1 MATVNNYKSS
11 TIRGL
16 LKNSDYPDGS
26 EFADAQFDRN
36 LTVNDTIKS
45 RGSIEVSF
53 DNSGAEE
60 TIISLQNN
68 GNINCKTITI
78 NGADL
83 INQNNNL
90 TINDATIN
98 NNLSVINDV
107 YITNN
112 LNVTNDTT
120 LSNNLNVNND
130 VIIGND
136 ATINNNL
143 SVINNA
149 NIGVNLTTGKLFLN
163 DSDINS
169 QGSNLNL
176 ISNNISSFFDVY
188 GNFNCNHNMILNNN
202 IISYAVDATSLVVE
216 NLFYGDIFS
225 NKGVSSING
234 FFVKSD
240 SGLGATTYALI
251 DNTGQAQFNN
261 LIVNN
266 NSTVNNSTINNNAII
281 GNNLTVNNSA
291 TISQNLTVTN
301 NATINNNLIVTGA
314 AGGNINCK
322 SISISGVTLVD
333 NNKNTTVNDL
343 ITNKADINSILTVSN
358 VIKPSNSIS
367 PSTSLHL
374 GYILTVPKGVM
385 VLTITPSLTT
395 LYSININNINFS
407 YGTYMFKLLF
417 SGSGTISQTMT
428 FCINTAPSLYVNKNG
443 KQTTNTNISTLQYD
457 ITLNIYTTTT
467 VYFLAQTTTGNYTI
481 NDAYI
486 EMVRI
491 A

>member
-1 MATVNNYKSS
+1 MTTVNNYKSS

-26 EFADAQFDRN
+26 ELADAQFDRN
-36 LTVNDTIKS
+36 LTVNNLIKS

-53 DNSGAEE
+53 DNLGTEE
-60 TIISLQNN
+60 TIITLQNN

-112 LNVTNDTT
+112 LNVTNDAT

-251 DNTGQAQFNN
+251 DNTGQAEFNN
-261 LIVNN
+261 VTVNN

-281 GNNLTVNNSA
+281 GNNLTV
-291 TISQNLTVTN
+291 TN
-301 NATINNNLIVTGA
+301 NATINNNLTVTNDATINNNLIVIGA

-322 SISISGVTLVD
+322 SISISGTTLID
-333 NNKNTTVNDL
+333 NNKDMTVHDL
-343 ITNKADINSILTVSN
+343 TTNKADINSILTVNN
-358 VIKPSNSIS
+358 VIKPSTTIAPNSS
-367 PSTSLHL
+367 VHL
-374 GYILTVPKGVM
+374 GFIHTISKVSIISTVTTT
-385 VLTITPSLTT
+385 LTILQ
-395 LYSININNINFS
+395 NINVNNTTFS
-407 YGTYMFKLLF
+407 YGTYRFKLFF
-417 SGSGTISQTMT
+417 SGSGSISQTMT
-428 FCINTAPSLYVNKNG
+428 FCINTTSSLYVNKNG

-457 ITLNIYTTTT
+457 ITLNIYTATT
-467 VYFLAQTTTGNYTI
+467 VYFLAQTSIGNYTI

>member
-1 MATVNNYKSS
+1 MTTVNNYKSS

-26 EFADAQFDRN
+26 ELADAQFDRN
-36 LTVNDTIKS
+36 LTVNNLIKS

-53 DNSGAEE
+53 DNLGTEE
-60 TIISLQNN
+60 TIITLQNN

-78 NGADL
+78 NGVDL
-83 INQNNNL
+83 INQNNDL

-176 ISNNISSFFDVY
+176 ISNNISSSFDVY

-202 IISYAVDATSLVVE
+202 IISYAEDTTNLVVE

-251 DNTGQAQFNN
+251 DNIGQAEFNN
-261 LIVNN
+261 VIVN
-266 NSTVNNSTINNNAII
+266 
-281 GNNLTVNNSA
+281 
-291 TISQNLTVTN
+291 
-301 NATINNNLIVTGA
+301 
-314 AGGNINCK
+314 GNITAT
-322 SISISGVTLVD
+322 GDL
-333 NNKNTTVNDL
+333 TTS
-343 ITNKADINSILTVSN
+343 KANVNSILTVAN
-358 VIKPSNSIS
+358 VIKPSTTVLPNSSVHLGFIHTIPKGS
-367 PSTSLHL
+367 IASVVTTSL
-374 GYILTVPKGVM
+374 
-385 VLTITPSLTT
+385 ST
-395 LYSININNINFS
+395 LQSININNTTFS
-407 YGTYMFKLLF
+407 FGTYRFKLLF

-457 ITLNIYTTTT
+457 ITLNIYTSTT

-481 NDAYI
+481 NDAFI

>member
-1 MATVNNYKSS
+1 MTTINNYKSS

-36 LTVNDTIKS
+36 LTVNNTIKS

-112 LNVTNDTT
+112 LNVTNDATLSNNLNVNNDVYITNNLNVTNDTT

-176 ISNNISSFFDVY
+176 ICNNISSFFDVF
-188 GNFNCNHNMILNNN
+188 GNFYCNHNMTLNNDL
-202 IISYAVDATSLVVE
+202 SV
-216 NLFYGDIFS
+216 
-225 NKGVSSING
+225 
-234 FFVKSD
+234 
-240 SGLGATTYALI
+240 
-251 DNTGQAQFNN
+251 TG
-261 LIVNN
+261 
-266 NSTVNNSTINNNAII
+266 
-281 GNNLTVNNSA
+281 SA
-291 TISQNLTVTN
+291 TISNNLTIDN
-301 NATINNNLIVTGA
+301 DLTINNNLIVTG
-314 AGGNINCK
+314 GTGNVNCK
-322 SISISGVTLVD
+322 SISLSGVTLID
-333 NNKNTTVNDL
+333 SNKDMTVNDL
-343 ITNKADINSILTVSN
+343 ITNKADINSILTVTN
-358 VIKPSNSIS
+358 VIKPSTTVLPNSSI
-367 PSTSLHL
+367 HL
-374 GYILTVPKGVM
+374 GYIHTINKGSIASV
-385 VLTITPSLTT
+385 VTTSLST
-395 LYSININNINFS
+395 LQSININNTTFS
-407 YGTYMFKLLF
+407 FGTYRFKLLF
-417 SGSGTISQTMT
+417 SGSGSISQTMT
-428 FCINTAPSLYVNKNG
+428 FCINTSQSLYANKNG

-467 VYFLAQTTTGNYTI
+467 VYFLAQTNIGNYTI

>member
-1 MATVNNYKSS
+1 MTTVNNYKSS

-16 LKNSDYPDGS
+16 LKNSDYPDSS
-26 EFADAQFDRN
+26 ELADAQFDRN

-112 LNVTNDTT
+112 LNVTNDAT
-120 LSNNLNVNND
+120 LSNNLNVNNDVIIGNDATINNNLSVINNANIGVNLNVNND

-176 ISNNISSFFDVY
+176 ISNNISSSFDVY

-202 IISYAVDATSLVVE
+202 IISYAEDTTNLVVE

-251 DNTGQAQFNN
+251 DNIGQAEFNN
-261 LIVNN
+261 V
-266 NSTVNNSTINNNAII
+266 TIN
-281 GNNLTVNNSA
+281 
-291 TISQNLTVTN
+291 
-301 NATINNNLIVTGA
+301 
-314 AGGNINCK
+314 GNIT
-322 SISISGVTLVD
+322 SSG
-333 NNKNTTVNDL
+333 DL
-343 ITNKADINSILTVSN
+343 ITNKADINSILTVTN
-358 VIKPSNSIS
+358 VIKPSTSVSPNSS
-367 PSTSLHL
+367 VHL
-374 GYILTVPKGVM
+374 GFILTVPKGSIASTV
-385 VLTITPSLTT
+385 TTSLTT
-395 LYSININNINFS
+395 LHSININNINYS

-417 SGSGTISQTMT
+417 SGVSAVTSNKMT
-428 FCINTAPSLYVNKNG
+428 YCINTTQALYTNKNATE
-443 KQTTNTNISTLQYD
+443 TTNLNNSTHIYHL
-457 ITLNIYTTTT
+457 TLNIYTTTT
-467 VYFLAQTTTGNYTI
+467 VYFLAQTISGNYNI
-481 NDAYI
+481 NDAFI